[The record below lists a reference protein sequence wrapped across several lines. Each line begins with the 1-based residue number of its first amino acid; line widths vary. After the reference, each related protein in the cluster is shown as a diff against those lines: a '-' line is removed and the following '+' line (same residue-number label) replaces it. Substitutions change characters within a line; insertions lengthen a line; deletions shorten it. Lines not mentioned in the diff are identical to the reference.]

1 MTDPNA
7 DPRDPKLQDVTVD
20 ADGHVLEPRDTWIRY
35 LEPEFRDRAIRIEK
49 DGKGEVLLVDGT
61 PIEALRNRTA
71 LLGGIDLEPE
81 ELLKRS
87 GELKYEDGCPPGSY
101 DPAARLQ
108 VMDEEGIDVSLLY
121 PTIGICW
128 EGAVRDAKLAAAYT
142 RAYNRWLVD
151 FCSHDPVRLVPIAHI
166 SLLDPELAVE
176 EMQRAAKAGCRGIY
190 ISPDRPARAMRYFD
204 AREFD
209 PVWAAASDLALPLG
223 FHVVVRDQR
232 SHHYFDPT
240 DERAYR
246 FGLFDFAFLAI
257 DVIAAFTEFLSL
269 GLFERHPNLK
279 LSVLESGAN
288 WISAWLDRMDHKFE
302 VMRSSTPLKLR
313 PSEYFYRQCVVS
325 ADPDET
331 LTGAVVDHMG
341 ADHFVWASDYPH
353 VDADF
358 GVVAEIRKHLADLSP
373 EQQRKVLGENALRFY
388 DLPAPPTRAADR
400 ATA

>member
-1 MTDPNA
+1 MPEPTD
-7 DPRDPKLQDVTVD
+7 RIVTVD

-35 LEPEFRDRAIRIEK
+35 LEPTFRDRAIRIERQG
-49 DGKGEVLLVDGT
+49 DGEVLVVDDT
-61 PIEALRNRTA
+61 PIEALRNRMA
-71 LLGGIDLEPE
+71 LLGGIDMDPA
-81 ELLKRS
+81 ELLRPS
-87 GELKYEDGCPPGSY
+87 GPMAYEEGCPPGSY
-101 DPAARLQ
+101 DPAARLR
-108 VMDEEGIDVSLLY
+108 VMDEEGVDVSLLY

-128 EGAVRDAKLAAAYT
+128 EGAVRDGTLAAAYT
-142 RAYNRWLVD
+142 RAYNRWIVD
-151 FCSHDPVRLVPIAHI
+151 FCSHDPTRLVPIAHI
-166 SLLDPELAVE
+166 SLLDPELAVT
-176 EMQRAAKAGCRGIY
+176 EMERAARDGCRGIY
-190 ISPDRPARAMRYFD
+190 LSPDRASRGMRYFD
-204 AREFD
+204 APEFD
-209 PVWAAASDLALPLG
+209 RVWAAAADLSLPLG
-223 FHVVVRDQR
+223 FHVVVRDHR
-232 SHHYFDPT
+232 SHRYFDPT

-269 GLFERHPNLK
+269 GIFERFPTLK

-302 VMRSSTPLKLR
+302 VVKSSTILKMR

-358 GVVAEIRKHLADLSP
+358 GVVDEIRKHLAGLSA
-373 EQQRKVLGENALRFY
+373 EAQRKVLGENALRFY
-388 DLPAPPTRAADR
+388 ELEAPKY
-400 ATA
+400 